1 MHAGDDAD
9 EVGGGDEVDAI
20 REASEQ
26 SPVTLHLDNRE
37 TLRHALD
44 LSECNVDH
52 AQEVSTKTA
61 GARLIPESGVDDI
74 CLGGRADD
82 EAYAHPA

>member
-1 MHAGDDAD
+1 VHARDDAD
-9 EVGGGDEVDAI
+9 EFGAGDEVDAI

-26 SPVTLHLDNRE
+26 SPATLHLDYRE

-44 LSECNVDH
+44 LGERDVDG
-52 AQEVSTKTA
+52 AEEVCTKT
-61 GARLIPESGVDDI
+61 GSARLIPESGCDDI

-82 EAYAHPA
+82 EAHAHPA